1 MYIMTEKYRALG
13 IDPGA
18 KNVGVVVIEN
28 SNRGDNV
35 LYSETIVNT
44 SVLDKDF
51 ADKTCEKIKEIINQ
65 YKPDAVGIES
75 VAVPRTHIR
84 GKKQLISPASVIS
97 LAFNAGA
104 IYNQCKGLNVYM
116 IPPKGNG
123 SGSDYP
129 ECLTGRRPKNLS
141 GESHGTRQ
149 HEKSAYD
156 VAFKTM
162 MLDGGVQEI
171 SFKDFS
177 RIRAW

>member
-1 MYIMTEKYRALG
+1 MEEKYVVVG

-18 KNVGVVVIEN
+18 KNVGMVLIEN
-28 SNRGDNV
+28 SKDGNKV
-35 LYSETIVNT
+35 LYSGTIANT

-51 ADKTCEKIKEIINQ
+51 ADKTCEKIEEIINQ
-65 YKPDAVGIES
+65 YKPNAIGIES
-75 VAVPRTHIR
+75 VAVPRTHIKGR
-84 GKKQLISPASVIS
+84 KQLISPASVIS

-129 ECLTGRRPKNLS
+129 KCLTGRRPKDLP

-149 HEKSAYD
+149 HERSAYD

-171 SFKDFS
+171 SFKDFGRVGS
-177 RIRAW
+177 W

>member
-1 MYIMTEKYRALG
+1 MVEKYRALG

-18 KNVGVVVIEN
+18 KNVGMVVIEN
-28 SNRGDNV
+28 SKDGNRV
-35 LYSETIVNT
+35 LYSGTIVNA

-51 ADKTCEKIKEIINQ
+51 ADKACEKIEEIIKR
-65 YKPDAVGIES
+65 YKPNAVGIES

-162 MLDGGVQEI
+162 MLDSGVQEI
-171 SFKDFS
+171 SFEDFGRVGS
-177 RIRAW
+177 W

>member
-1 MYIMTEKYRALG
+1 MTEKYRALG
-13 IDPGA
+13 VDPGA
-18 KNVGVVVIEN
+18 KNVGIVLIEN
-28 SNRGDNV
+28 GNRGDNV
-35 LYSETIVNT
+35 LYSGTVVNT

-51 ADKTCEKIKEIINQ
+51 ADKTCEKIEEIINQ
-65 YKPDAVGIES
+65 YKPNAIGIES
-75 VAVPRTHIR
+75 VAVPRTYIK

-129 ECLTGRRPKNLS
+129 ECLTGHRPKNLP

-149 HEKSAYD
+149 HERSAYD

-162 MLDGGVQEI
+162 MLDGGVREI
-171 SFKDFS
+171 SSKDFGRVGS
-177 RIRAW
+177 W